1 MPFREFSGISCLLRF
16 VRIAFGLKVYWK
28 VGRVTECAGLEIRY
42 TPFGYRGFESLTF
55 RFKQRNQFFLE
66 LISFCLECRMGF
78 SLWLKGKC
86 FSLTFLFFL
95 FVASIRFVFASFR
108 FIPSFRSSIRFV
120 SYYLGL
126 FRCSSV
132 FIRSCPFLLGS
143 KETDQRKEPPPRSPL
158 KGGTNHSPSLVHSL
172 RMTGIHKPVRTV
184 VACAIALSNIFMA
197 RPAPSHH
204 CSFYSFTSHIK
215 ATNVEYLIYW
225 QH

>member
-1 MPFREFSGISCLLRF
+1 MFFPYFSFFSFRCIPS
-16 VRIAFGLKVYWK
+16 
-28 VGRVTECAGLEIRY
+28 
-42 TPFGYRGFESLTF
+42 F
-55 RFKQRNQFFLE
+55 RF
-66 LISFCLECRMGF
+66 IH
-78 SLWLKGKC
+78 
-86 FSLTFLFFL
+86 
-95 FVASIRFVFASFR
+95 SFR
-108 FIPSFRSSIRFV
+108 FIPSFRGCIRFVSSIRFV

-204 CSFYSFTSHIK
+204 CSSFSFWHLPPSPVFIVLST
-215 ATNVEYLIYW
+215 V
-225 QH
+225 